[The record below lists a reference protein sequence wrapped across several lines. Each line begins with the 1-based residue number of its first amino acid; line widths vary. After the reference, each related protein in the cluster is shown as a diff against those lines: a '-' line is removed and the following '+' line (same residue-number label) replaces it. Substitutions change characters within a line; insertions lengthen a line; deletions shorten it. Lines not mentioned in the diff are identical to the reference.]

1 MDLTSVP
8 SAWQILVAIIA
19 FVFTGGIGWWV
30 SYTTGGASKAH
41 LLASELEHVKL
52 TIADR
57 ERREDQ
63 MFRDLHMEVEEV
75 KKHMGAVSGDVKSIN
90 GKLDIVLS
98 VLARK
103 TDIATTGTKTDS
115 L

>member
-1 MDLTSVP
+1 MDLTGIPTALQV
-8 SAWQILVAIIA
+8 IVAIVGFI
-19 FVFTGGIGWWV
+19 FTAGAGWWGHYV
-30 SYTTGGASKAH
+30 TGGASKAH

-63 MFRDLHMEVEEV
+63 MFRDLHLEVEEV